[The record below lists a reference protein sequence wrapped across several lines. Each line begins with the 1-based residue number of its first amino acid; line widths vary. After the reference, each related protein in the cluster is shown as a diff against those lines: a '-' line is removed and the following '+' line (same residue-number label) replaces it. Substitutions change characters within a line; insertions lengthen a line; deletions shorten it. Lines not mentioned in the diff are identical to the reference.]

1 MKRLWVL
8 SACFSP
14 RIAFFFSPHFLFL
27 LTDSFHFDLKQAK
40 ETILAHS
47 AILQEKEEEI
57 QRLQK
62 EVSHIMQLHHNS
74 MHID

>member
-1 MKRLWVL
+1 MGFKNV

-14 RIAFFFSPHFLFL
+14 DSALLLDWADHFLFL
-27 LTDSFHFDLKQAK
+27 LTGCFHFDLQQAK

-62 EVSHIMQLHHNS
+62 EVSYI
-74 MHID
+74 IR